1 MTAEKSSFVSEVEA
15 AAAALLQHKHA
26 NDHGKSF
33 ALAGPTVFLAEM
45 VLLFFIYNSMTF

>member
-26 NDHGKSF
+26 NDHGKS
-33 ALAGPTVFLAEM
+33 LTLVQ
-45 VLLFFIYNSMTF
+45 LFSWRKWYFFSSLVNNSMTF